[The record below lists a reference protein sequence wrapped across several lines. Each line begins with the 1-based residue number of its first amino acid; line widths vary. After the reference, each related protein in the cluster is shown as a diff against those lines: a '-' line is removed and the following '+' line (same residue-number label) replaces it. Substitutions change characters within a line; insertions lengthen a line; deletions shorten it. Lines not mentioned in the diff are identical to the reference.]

1 MKLSFNRATALVVI
15 SSAFLLAVTSCKKS
29 SNNGGGT
36 GTMTATV
43 SGTAWSNSFPVVGVY
58 ASSGGAGLFEL
69 IGLQFK
75 GGDSTSFALDFASPF
90 TLNQAFSSDTAA
102 LIVAYT
108 DSKTGNSYTALTGF
122 GTGVLTVSSYDSTG
136 HTIAGT
142 FSGVLYNA
150 TTGTDSI
157 VVTNG
162 KFNSTFTV
170 N

>member
-1 MKLSFNRATALVVI
+1 MKLSFNRAMALVVI

-29 SNNGGGT
+29 SNNSGGS
-36 GTMTATV
+36 GTMTATIG
-43 SGTAWSNSFPVVGVY
+43 GTAWANSYPVVGVY
-58 ASSGGAGLFEL
+58 ASSGGTGLFEL
-69 IGLQFK
+69 VGLQFK
-75 GGDSTSFALDFASPF
+75 GGDSTAFALDFASPF
-90 TLNQAFSSDTAA
+90 TLNRAFSTDTAA

-108 DSKTGNSYTALTGF
+108 DSKSGNQYTALTGF
-122 GTGVLTVSSYDSTG
+122 GTGILTVSSYDSTG

-150 TTGTDSI
+150 STGTDSV